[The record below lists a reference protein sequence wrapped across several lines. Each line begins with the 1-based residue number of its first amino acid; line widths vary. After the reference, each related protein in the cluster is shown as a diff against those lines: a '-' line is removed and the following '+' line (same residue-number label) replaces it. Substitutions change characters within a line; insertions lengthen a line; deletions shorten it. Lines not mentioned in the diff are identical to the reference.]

1 MNFLPYCPNSFFQTD
16 LFDHFCQSM
25 TPGDARTEAA
35 NVWGQSEMKM
45 RSLLDLRPIKVPP
58 HRSQLHQHLQGLA
71 GVQ

>member
-1 MNFLPYCPNSFFQTD
+1 MVTGGEKALLS
-16 LFDHFCQSM
+16 L
-25 TPGDARTEAA
+25 
-35 NVWGQSEMKM
+35 